1 MQLPNAVQQNPNA
14 IVATFA
20 GSLTIILVWIVAMAG
35 IEMPAEV
42 ASAFT
47 TVIAALILL
56 AGKNRPSVEEPVTAR
71 PSANLT

>member
-1 MQLPNAVQQNPNA
+1 
-14 IVATFA
+14 
-20 GSLTIILVWIVAMAG
+20 MAG